1 LDTEILE
8 WETLVAADKRQQPN
22 KHTFHPRPKIN

>member
-8 WETLVAADKRQQPN
+8 WETLLAADKRQQPDTQDQ
-22 KHTFHPRPKIN
+22 K